1 MLGYLISPVLQVE
14 NTDGK
19 PLVGGRIVVYRHGT
33 TEPYITYKDFEG
45 THNPAEVILDS
56 KGMCILIAE
65 EGYSYDVYC
74 RDRNYVEQWSRIGI
88 SIGLGGTSIIS
99 RDGTITVKSAGGV
112 VDLGIS
118 DNDVTVL
125 TGTGAERGTDG
136 NFAISKTA
144 SSREGLE
151 VTGNRIKVKKAGWFH
166 IEATWYAQSNTTA
179 NGYRTVE
186 LATRDSRT
194 KLTLDLTVSSEQ
206 WRIIANDF
214 YLHADEYIDFT
225 LSGMGSDSAVRSWLQ
240 NVSIHRLT
248 NIVGNPPDRVRPDWA
263 EQDPDSPAYIFN
275 KPNLATVATTGSYND
290 LTDKPNLDVYATK
303 VENAT
308 EGNLAALDAEGNL
321 VDSGEASENLVHDA
335 NYVHTD
341 NNYTTADKD
350 KLAGI
355 EDGAEVNVQADWT
368 EDDSSEDSYIQNKPH
383 VPTVSGDGNSIS
395 SIDGLPIYAASATR
409 TTQDGAGNNIVD
421 TYAKE
426 SAMSGK
432 QDKLT
437 TRVNISIVNGV
448 IDLHNNECSAT
459 PNSVAIGDRSKSV
472 NNYGFVHGRYA
483 TNAGQFN
490 AMIAAFNE
498 SASGTYN
505 IVGGSQNVVAGN
517 WNTVVGSGNTV
528 SANNFHVIHG
538 IGNEINAFQCAH
550 AEGSGTKANNS
561 YAHTEGVGT
570 VATGTGAHSEGSG
583 TSATGIVSHSEG
595 RYSIAAG
602 NYAHADG
609 DRSSAFGVY
618 SQALGKETYA
628 GGQYSFAIG
637 NYAMASG
644 DESFAMGT
652 LTRAVDADT
661 HAEGVS
667 TSAFGRGAHS
677 EGHSTIASATY
688 AHAEGESTNALN
700 IGAHSEGSGTSAVG
714 VYSHAEGEGT
724 RASRLSHAEGR
735 MTSASNDY
743 AHTEGNQ
750 TFANGVYS
758 HAEGYASSAISNRS
772 HTEGEE
778 TITSGQGSH
787 AEGYQSVAVG
797 VRSHAEGANTIAVA
811 AASHSEGYKTVSNGQ
826 YSHAEGANTSA
837 INNFSHAEGRY
848 TITDTVAQHAEGQYN
863 APAVGALHVIGNGT
877 GADNRSNIVETYTSG
892 VNVNGSFIASGVNII
907 EQIKNIGDVVIKYAY
922 DAATNAII
930 VSGPCTVNTA
940 MAISATRMGDNTLIN
955 GRAYDGTNYYRL
967 NQYSTPV
974 EILAWKG
981 DQQRPLYHSLTVVNN
996 VSAWPSTLPIGTVNL
1011 VRFAEG
1017 NPYVTNLETQF
1028 TDLSG
1033 RLGTAYA
1040 VYMFQNCTNLT
1051 GNIVPYMD
1059 AARVQPSTRYSA
1071 MFRGCSGVDDYE
1083 TLRTSET
1090 YSAFF

>member
-275 KPNLATVATTGSYND
+275 KPNLAPVATTGSYDD
-290 LTDKPNLDVYATK
+290 LIDKPDLDIYATK

-308 EGNLAALDAEGNL
+308 EGNLAALDADGNL
-321 VDSGEASENLVHDA
+321 VDSGEAAANVVHDA
-335 NYVHTD
+335 NYVHTE

-355 EDGAEVNVQADWT
+355 EAGAEVNVQADWT
-368 EDDSSEDSYIQNKPH
+368 EEDSEKDSYVRNKPH
-383 VPTVSGDGNSIS
+383 VPTVSGDGTSIS

-409 TTQDGAGNNIVD
+409 ATQDGVGNNIVD
-421 TYAKE
+421 TYGTKAE
-426 SAMSGK
+426 VSAK
-432 QDKLT
+432 QDQLT
-437 TRVNISIVNGV
+437 AGVNISISNTGV
-448 IDLHNNECSAT
+448 IDVKNQNSIAT
-459 PNSVAIGDRSKSV
+459 GNSVALGTGCSA
-472 NNYGFVHGRYA
+472 YGRCAFAHGYN
-483 TNAGQFN
+483 TLT
-490 AMIAAFNE
+490 
-498 SASGTYN
+498 SGTNSYSHAEGTTTSA
-505 IVGGSQNVVAGN
+505 V
-517 WNTVVGSGNTV
+517 
-528 SANNFHVIHG
+528 ANNAHAE
-538 IGNEINAFQCAH
+538 GNRTLCIADNAH
-550 AEGSGTKANNS
+550 AEGSGTSAIATTS
-561 YAHTEGVGT
+561 HSEGFETIASGVASHAEGRNT
-570 VATGTGAHSEGSG
+570 VTSAQGSHAEGYQTSAFNENAHSEGSTNVSYG
-583 TSATGIVSHSEG
+583 NASHTEGRLNLTSGYGSHAEGYMTSAVNDQAHS
-595 RYSIAAG
+595 
-602 NYAHADG
+602 
-609 DRSSAFGVY
+609 
-618 SQALGKETYA
+618 
-628 GGQYSFAIG
+628 
-637 NYAMASG
+637 
-644 DESFAMGT
+644 
-652 LTRAVDADT
+652 
-661 HAEGVS
+661 EGVS
-667 TSAFGRGAHS
+667 T
-677 EGHSTIASATY
+677 Y
-688 AHAEGESTNALN
+688 AAGNGSHAEGYRTQT
-700 IGAHSEGSGTSAVG
+700 IGQASHSEGSGTSAVG

-724 RASRLSHAEGR
+724 RASRLAHAEGR

-743 AHTEGNQ
+743 SHAEGNQ

-758 HAEGYASSAISNRS
+758 HAEGYETSAISNRS
-772 HTEGEE
+772 H
-778 TITSGQGSH
+778 
-787 AEGYQSVAVG
+787 AEGQ
-797 VRSHAEGANTIAVA
+797 
-811 AASHSEGYKTVSNGQ
+811 
-826 YSHAEGANTSA
+826 
-837 INNFSHAEGRY
+837 Y
-848 TITDTVAQHAEGQYN
+848 TISDTIGQHVEGQYN
-863 APAVGALHVIGNGT
+863 APAVGALNVIGNGT
-877 GADNRSNIVETYTSG
+877 SNDNRSNIVETYTSG
-892 VNVNGSFIASGVNII
+892 VHVNGSFIASGVNI
-907 EQIKNIGDVVIKYAY
+907 VSSV
-922 DAATNAII
+922 NALNRFMFDNA
-930 VSGPCTVNTA
+930 SG
-940 MAISATRMGDNTLIN
+940 ATRLIINTQNWKIFNQAYSAYSRQYDQVFAGDIQNTTVGQTQLCSIKRLDN
-955 GRAYDGTNYYRL
+955 G
-967 NQYSTPV
+967 PV
-974 EILAWKG
+974 AIVEWAGNLSRSCWGGQPIMTANN
-981 DQQRPLYHSLTVVNN
+981 RNN
-996 VSAWPSTLPIGTVNL
+996 VSAWPSAVPTSADNFTRIWSENTYMDSVDKIPSNFAEVAAANNARMTRAFQGCSRLRGDILPIITV
-1011 VRFAEG
+1011 
-1017 NPYVTNLETQF
+1017 
-1028 TDLSG
+1028 
-1033 RLGTAYA
+1033 
-1040 VYMFQNCTNLT
+1040 
-1051 GNIVPYMD
+1051 I
-1059 AARVQPSTRYSA
+1059 SA
-1071 MFRGCSGVDDYE
+1071 MPSAQTEACFGGCINVDNYS
-1083 TLRTSET
+1083 TLSQE
-1090 YSAFF
+1090 YPWLFANPS